1 MIPPLWRA
9 LIASDTLIALSFE
22 ATSARHLRDAARAP
36 ARARAPSRVPHRPR
50 LGTSSAITAAV
61 DSEELMLVSGASLPS
76 VRYLNP
82 LQTSIRATRVHETMI
97 IALGTGSLLTLN
109 RPFET
114 VLVGDLQVVD
124 VSLQKALNRGTL
136 KVVFVDE
143 KVLRSPR
150 KWKPG

>member
-1 MIPPLWRA
+1 MGQVSASVISPLRRA

-50 LGTSSAITAAV
+50 LGTSSAIPAAV
-61 DSEELMLVSGASLPS
+61 DSA
-76 VRYLNP
+76 
-82 LQTSIRATRVHETMI
+82 VHETMI

-136 KVVFVDE
+136 KVVFADE

-150 KWKPG
+150 KSH

>member
-1 MIPPLWRA
+1 
-9 LIASDTLIALSFE
+9 
-22 ATSARHLRDAARAP
+22 
-36 ARARAPSRVPHRPR
+36 
-50 LGTSSAITAAV
+50 
-61 DSEELMLVSGASLPS
+61 
-76 VRYLNP
+76 
-82 LQTSIRATRVHETMI
+82 MI

-136 KVVFVDE
+136 KVVFADE

-150 KWKPG
+150 KSH